1 MVRAPP
7 CHGGGRGFESHPG
20 RFLWDL
26 SSAGR
31 ASALQA
37 EGHRFEPYRPHSH
50 VCVRN
55 AAVAEQADAQD
66 LKSCGTYTPVPVR
79 FRSAAVG
86 KSERNVEFTAFLLFF
101 CFKKLMK
108 LDLIDSVA
116 MEEVAGFLD
125 KLLSKD
131 KYEGRR
137 EANMKYVVE

>member
-1 MVRAPP
+1 MDGFPSGQRGQTVNLLAPP
-7 CHGGGRGFESHPG
+7 SKVRILLHPY
-20 RFLWDL
+20 F
-26 SSAGR
+26 S
-31 ASALQA
+31 
-37 EGHRFEPYRPHSH
+37 F
-50 VCVRN
+50 

-137 EANMKYVVE
+137 EANMKYVVEEE

>member
-1 MVRAPP
+1 MNIHDNGILAQLGEHLPYKQRVT
-7 CHGGGRGFESHPG
+7 G
-20 RFLWDL
+20 
-26 SSAGR
+26 SSPVGPIYAG
-31 ASALQA
+31 
-37 EGHRFEPYRPHSH
+37 
-50 VCVRN
+50 
-55 AAVAEQADAQD
+55 VAELADAQD

>member
-1 MVRAPP
+1 M
-7 CHGGGRGFESHPG
+7 
-20 RFLWDL
+20 
-26 SSAGR
+26 
-31 ASALQA
+31 
-37 EGHRFEPYRPHSH
+37 
-50 VCVRN
+50 RN

-79 FRSAAVG
+79 FRSAAVL

>member
-1 MVRAPP
+1 MGNKKRNRVPIARFYEVVQILYNSKQRQHKPP
-7 CHGGGRGFESHPG
+7 FYTVCFI
-20 RFLWDL
+20 
-26 SSAGR
+26 
-31 ASALQA
+31 
-37 EGHRFEPYRPHSH
+37 YR
-50 VCVRN
+50 
-55 AAVAEQADAQD
+55 
-66 LKSCGTYTPVPVR
+66 LVR